1 MSAPMPT
8 RTPADVAI
16 PPSDSDI
23 RGAILD
29 HALRRGAGKTFC
41 PSEPARALSLDRRAL
56 MPAVRAEAALMPAV
70 RAEAARMQAEGL
82 IEATQRGQPV
92 LADQARGPIRLRLSG
107 GAR

>member
-56 MPAVRAEAALMPAV
+56 MPAVRAEAA
-70 RAEAARMQAEGL
+70 RMQAEGL

>member
-41 PSEPARALSLDRRAL
+41 PSEPARALSADWR
-56 MPAVRAEAALMPAV
+56 ALMPAV
-70 RAEAARMQAEGL
+70 RAEAARMQDEGV
-82 IEATQRGQPV
+82 IEATQRGLPV
-92 LADQARGPIRLRLSG
+92 RADAARGPIRLRLSG